1 MHANCQGLMKV
12 TARWMI
18 TAGAVVLLNGCGQK
32 TETTDAVVVETNAA
46 PVLAV
51 MDQTEAAAVP
61 TVSDNPAE
69 QQAFAKR
76 FEAVYGVYNPPTEN
90 QNLFIT
96 VKDGNPV
103 FGRLVGLTPS
113 EVTLIDE
120 SNEMVTVAR
129 EDLAPSSAEV
139 LYGDVFA
146 AALAEQAWENGDGDL
161 QALLAKDPEAKT
173 YPRILITDIPPLRYG
188 PGNHFMVIDQAEGFL
203 RGSVVHVLSTVGDWI
218 LVARSA
224 TAERG
229 EGWLQ
234 SALTFSVDPSNVNS
248 LGKEVENLKETGH
261 LISVNID
268 RNEAV
273 VDRYLWTLDTPAV
286 QEGRSRLLA
295 YYVGN
300 SKDSRRWVD
309 IVEQQTGRRIA
320 QYSEAKGL
328 RVY

>member
-1 MHANCQGLMKV
+1 MVDKAQSALWEKADRHLLKYMGGSADFVPFIPTRAEGSWLYDDSGRKVLDFTSGQMSSVLGHAHPELV
-12 TARWMI
+12 
-18 TAGAVVLLNGCGQK
+18 K
-32 TETTDAVVVETNAA
+32 TLAQASSELDHLFSMMLSK
-46 PVLAV
+46 PV
-51 MDQTEAAAVP
+51 
-61 TVSDNPAE
+61 
-69 QQAFAKR
+69 
-76 FEAVYGVYNPPTEN
+76 
-90 QNLFIT
+90 
-96 VKDGNPV
+96 
-103 FGRLVGLTPS
+103 
-113 EVTLIDE
+113 ID
-120 SNEMVTVAR
+120 
-129 EDLAPSSAEV
+129 L
-139 LYGDVFA
+139 A
-146 AALAEQAWENGDGDL
+146 AALAEQFEEIGDSDL

-188 PGNHFMVIDQAEGFL
+188 PGNHFMVIDETEGFL

-234 SALTFSVDPSNVNS
+234 SALTFSVDPSNVAS
-248 LGKEVENLKETGH
+248 LGKEVESLKETGH